1 MPDNIAEVKL
11 ILEEI
16 KEGKGAYSLDPLTH
30 AANCIESMK
39 RLAQDALDLLVVDEI
54 ERRAL

>member
-1 MPDNIAEVKL
+1 MSDNIAEVKR

-16 KEGKGAYSLDPLTH
+16 TEGKGAYSLDPVNH

-39 RLAQDALDLLVVDEI
+39 QLAQDALDLLVVDEI